1 MSSQSQ
7 IEANRANA
15 LLSTGPR
22 TPEGKAASAQ
32 NARTHGLTSKDLVIL
47 PQEKDDFLNFQM
59 DLTEQ
64 IKPNGQLEL
73 IAFDNL
79 LHAAWNMRR
88 VRRLEAQLAESGRAQ
103 TAPSASPIE
112 SETLEP
118 SSPTAAPFCASSI
131 VDPLSDPSLASQC
144 DRYARYFA
152 RAEKSYYRALRE
164 LRTLQADRYVLENA
178 NHLNEANI
186 SPLVPIDK
194 MAKRSHL
201 ATNATIDYSVAQYEA
216 EAAGFIL
223 HSQRAQ
229 NQTNPAPAAA

>member
-1 MSSQSQ
+1 MQ

-15 LLSTGPR
+15 QLSTGPR
-22 TPEGKAASAQ
+22 TTEGKAASSQ

-47 PQEKDDFLNFQM
+47 PHEQDDFLDFQIE
-59 DLTEQ
+59 LTEQ
-64 IKPNGQLEL
+64 IKPNGTLEL
-73 IAFDNL
+73 TAFDIL

-88 VRRLEAQLAESGRAQ
+88 IRRLEAQLSESG
-103 TAPSASPIE
+103 I
-112 SETLEP
+112 
-118 SSPTAAPFCASSI
+118 
-131 VDPLSDPSLASQC
+131 DPLSDPSLATQC

-201 ATNATIDYSVAQYEA
+201 ASNATIDYTVAQYEA
-216 EAAGFIL
+216 EAARFIL
-223 HSQRAQ
+223 EHPVAGQPVSTR
-229 NQTNPAPAAA
+229 T

>member
-1 MSSQSQ
+1 MSSLTK

-15 LLSTGPR
+15 QLSTGPR
-22 TPEGKAASAQ
+22 TPEGKAVSSL

-47 PQEKDDFLNFQM
+47 PDEQDEFLDFQIE
-59 DLTEQ
+59 LTGQ
-64 IKPNGQLEL
+64 IKPTGQLEL
-73 IAFDNL
+73 SAFDNL

-88 VRRLEAQLAESGRAQ
+88 TRRLEAQLAASGA
-103 TAPSASPIE
+103 
-112 SETLEP
+112 
-118 SSPTAAPFCASSI
+118 
-131 VDPLSDPSLASQC
+131 DPLADPNLVPQC

-178 NHLNEANI
+178 NHLNADNI

-194 MAKRSHL
+194 MAKRSQL
-201 ATNATIDYSVAQYEA
+201 ATNATIDYFVAQYEA

-223 HSQRAQ
+223 HSQRRQ
-229 NQTNPAPAAA
+229 NEPNSPAPAAA